1 MRKTSVAIIL
11 HGLSRN
17 GIDMLMASL
26 AEHWDYSRFDVTYL
40 LAVDPGAP
48 QLTEE
53 KVRAS
58 GARVIHLH
66 DLDRGRWMLWP
77 FTLRKAL
84 KQYGPFDAA
93 HYHMYF
99 LNGINAWAAKKAGI
113 PVRICHA
120 HTISHPN
127 EGKIGRR
134 IYKKIMRR
142 LIIRNSTELVSCSG
156 QAGRY
161 FYKDHAHQ
169 VIFNGIDLEKFAPEG
184 ETARKR
190 GTRFITVGRLHEQKN
205 PFFLLEVISELNR
218 LIPETTLDWAG
229 EGPEKEAIIKKIQ
242 ELQLED
248 TVHLLGDRQ
257 NVDKLLKQHD
267 FFLFPSRY
275 EGLGSVL
282 IEAQAT
288 GLDCFISD
296 TIPEEADCGKCRRIP
311 LAKSAREWADEIT
324 EYIRSGKTMQV
335 DPNKL
340 GRYNVVH
347 TARVLMDLYAGR
359 DAE

>member
-113 PVRICHA
+113 LWK
-120 HTISHPN
+120 T
-127 EGKIGRR
+127 K
-134 IYKKIMRR
+134 
-142 LIIRNSTELVSCSG
+142 
-156 QAGRY
+156 
-161 FYKDHAHQ
+161 
-169 VIFNGIDLEKFAPEG
+169 
-184 ETARKR
+184 
-190 GTRFITVGRLHEQKN
+190 
-205 PFFLLEVISELNR
+205 
-218 LIPETTLDWAG
+218 
-229 EGPEKEAIIKKIQ
+229 
-242 ELQLED
+242 
-248 TVHLLGDRQ
+248 HLRMDA
-257 NVDKLLKQHD
+257 
-267 FFLFPSRY
+267 
-275 EGLGSVL
+275 E
-282 IEAQAT
+282 
-288 GLDCFISD
+288 
-296 TIPEEADCGKCRRIP
+296 
-311 LAKSAREWADEIT
+311 KSAEGFT
-324 EYIRSGKTMQV
+324 KRSCG
-335 DPNKL
+335 
-340 GRYNVVH
+340 G
-347 TARVLMDLYAGR
+347 
-359 DAE
+359 